1 MGKTIKFDKIV
12 NKHFLLFLPDN
23 LRTAIDVGD
32 IVTVTIERIKT
43 SSRSKKKASEL
54 PPSETLQGKEG
65 VREVSD
71 RSENVESGHRSQ
83 QEVSTEVQ
91 NPNNIDTLETP
102 KEK

>member
-32 IVTVTIERIKT
+32 IVTVTIERIKS

-54 PPSETLQGKEG
+54 TPSDTLQGKEG
-65 VREVSD
+65 VTKVSD
-71 RSENVESGHRSQ
+71 RSENEETGRGFL
-83 QEVSTEVQ
+83 QEVSTGVQ
-91 NPNNIDTLETP
+91 NSSNSDTLETP